1 MPLSMKAKLKE
12 VNAPLPENAKNGE
25 PLKKNKKAVLIRL
38 SGYFFRYKFRVLAAF
53 LLIIGSNLFALLGPY
68 LSGKAIDAISLKE
81 GVDFDAVGKYCLL
94 MAVFYVVS
102 AVLSYMLSILMINL
116 SQKIVRYMRR
126 EVFNK
131 ILSLPVG
138 ALDRVQ
144 AGDLIN
150 RISYDIDTVNAS
162 LSNDILQAAT
172 GIISVAGALFGM
184 IATSP
189 ALLGVFIITLP
200 ISVMITIRRSRTVR
214 PLFRKRSASLAQLNG
229 FSEEM
234 LTGLKTIRA
243 YGREEKIM
251 EKFRAKNNQ
260 AVDAYYDADYYGS
273 LIGPAVNFVNNLGT
287 VIISTAGAFFFLFG
301 LISIGDISAF
311 LLYSRKFSGPVNEYA
326 NIMGEIQ
333 SALAA
338 AERVF
343 RLLDAPSEP
352 EDAPGAIE
360 ARDVKGEIRFRS
372 VRFSYDG
379 QTDIIKNLSF
389 TALPGQTIAIV
400 GPTGAGKTTLVNL
413 MMRFYEPQGGII
425 ELDGQNIQNYT
436 RSSLRGAFTMVLQDT
451 WLFEGTIYENI
462 AYGKEN
468 ATRREVEQA
477 AEAAHISDFINALPQ
492 KYETLL
498 TDGGENLSKGQ
509 KQLITIARA
518 MLSPARMLILDEA
531 TSNVD
536 TRTELLIRD
545 AMNTLM
551 QGRTCFV
558 IAHRLTTIRSADL
571 ILVVK
576 NGDIVESGKH
586 EELLDKGGFY
596 AEIYASQFK

>member
-1 MPLSMKAKLKE
+1 
-12 VNAPLPENAKNGE
+12 
-25 PLKKNKKAVLIRL
+25 
-38 SGYFFRYKFRVLAAF
+38 
-53 LLIIGSNLFALLGPY
+53 
-68 LSGKAIDAISLKE
+68 
-81 GVDFDAVGKYCLL
+81 
-94 MAVFYVVS
+94 
-102 AVLSYMLSILMINL
+102 
-116 SQKIVRYMRR
+116 
-126 EVFNK
+126 
-131 ILSLPVG
+131 
-138 ALDRVQ
+138 
-144 AGDLIN
+144 
-150 RISYDIDTVNAS
+150 
-162 LSNDILQAAT
+162 
-172 GIISVAGALFGM
+172 
-184 IATSP
+184 
-189 ALLGVFIITLP
+189 
-200 ISVMITIRRSRTVR
+200 MITIRRSRTVR